1 MATLIYTNLHCPE
14 AQNYADLSGIRY
26 DLEDAKKFAN
36 RLIEIGEK
44 TPFSPDWE
52 MCEALTISC
61 LIKYARCF
69 ATGVRQS
76 LLKIENNI
84 LKSLSPEMQAD
95 HEVFRLWRDKN
106 IAHSIDECEENQ
118 PHARY
123 YKEKTELGFLSIGCS
138 TTALKS
144 MSTADARS
152 MLALVDAILLRIDPL
167 IKREAENLHAWTKAQ
182 SMQDLIDKGD
192 PHVQKPSRKGHVRKH
207 NS

>member
-1 MATLIYTNLHCPE
+1 MAILIYANLHCAE

-52 MCEALTISC
+52 VCEALTISC

-69 ATGVRQS
+69 GSGVRKS
-76 LLKIENNI
+76 LLKIEN
-84 LKSLSPEMQAD
+84 SLLNSLTPEMQAD

-106 IAHSIDECEENQ
+106 IAHSIDECEKNQ

-123 YKEKTELGFLSIGCS
+123 YKENLELGFVSIGCS

-144 MSTADARS
+144 MSSVDARS
-152 MLALVDAILLRIDPL
+152 MIALVDAIFLQLDPL
-167 IKREAENLHAWTKAQ
+167 IAREAAMIHAWTKTQ

-192 PHVQKPSRKGHVRKH
+192 PHEQRPTRIGHVRKK
-207 NS
+207 NN